1 MNNDFI
7 NHLLKEF
14 KLPLDNPVLVFSTI
28 LLIILLSPILLRK
41 LKIPG
46 IIGLIV
52 SGTIIGP
59 HGFNVLEKTSA
70 IQLFSTI
77 GLLYI
82 MFIAGLELDMGDFKR
97 NKNKSLIFG
106 LLTFIIPIAIGLPV
120 CYYILGYALNT
131 SILTASMFAT
141 HTLIAYPIISKFGI
155 TKNESV
161 AVVVGGTILT
171 DTAVLIILA
180 VIVGSE
186 KGSLNAEFWIRLLS
200 SLAIFT
206 AFMFLIIP
214 RVARWFFSKLE
225 SEKNSHYIFVL
236 SVVFFAAFLAEV
248 AGVEP
253 IIGAFMA
260 GLALN
265 KLIPHSSALMNRIEF
280 VGNAI
285 FIPFFLI
292 SVGMLVD
299 LSVLFKG
306 TNTIIIAA
314 VLTVVA
320 ILGKWLAA
328 YFAQLFFN
336 FSATQRQIIF
346 GLSTAHAAAT
356 LAIIL
361 VGFKVG
367 IIDEYILNGTI
378 ILILITCLI
387 ASFVTENAAKQLVLE
402 EDSETSVSMVKDEA
416 LKQENILVPLSNFN
430 NLELILD
437 LVSLFKNKKSTK
449 PITLLSVVPDNDT
462 AEFNLNKAKK
472 KLNDTIKYAS
482 ASEINLD
489 IAVTIDFNIVGG
501 ILRTA
506 KEKSSNLILSGW
518 PHKAS
523 LIDQFLGD
531 NHTASIIDGLNK
543 DLFACHIQRPLVT
556 LERIVVISPPLAEY
570 EYGFKVWLSKVHL
583 FAKELSLPVLFIC
596 NENTESILKKLIK
609 EGKFGFDN
617 NYSIP
622 ENWDTLFPLAVRIK
636 QTDLIFMVSARKGSV
651 SYHNILD
658 GIEIKMDKYY
668 HLNNKILVYPQTE
681 KVEHVYTEY
690 NDMRAESLTKGLQTI
705 KNVKRGIFRIFKKK

>member
-7 NHLLKEF
+7 NHLIKEF
-14 KLPLDNPVLVFSTI
+14 QLPLNNPILVFSTI
-28 LLIILLSPILLRK
+28 LLIILLSPVLLRK

-82 MFIAGLELDMGDFKR
+82 MFIAGLELDMSDFKK

-106 LLTFIIPIAIGLPV
+106 FLTFIIPISIGLPI
-120 CYYILGYALNT
+120 CYYVLGYALNT

-161 AVVVGGTILT
+161 AVAVGATILT

-180 VIVGSE
+180 IIIGSE
-186 KGSLNAEFWIRLLS
+186 KGTLNTEFWIRLIS
-200 SLAIFT
+200 SLTIFMGI
-206 AFMFLIIP
+206 MFLIIP
-214 RVARWFFSKLE
+214 RVAKWFFSKLD
-225 SEKNSHYIFVL
+225 SEKNSHYVFVL

-314 VLTVVA
+314 VLTVFA
-320 ILGKWLAA
+320 IFGKWLAA
-328 YFAQLFFN
+328 WIAQLLFN
-336 FSATQRQIIF
+336 FSSTQRQVMF

-378 ILILITCLI
+378 ILILVTCLI
-387 ASFVTENAAKQLVLE
+387 ASFVTENAAKQLILE
-402 EDSETSVSMVKDEA
+402 DDTETSVSMIKNEA
-416 LKQENILVPLSNFN
+416 SKQENILVPLSSYN

-437 LVSLFKNKKSTK
+437 LVSLFKNKKSNT

-462 AEFNLNKAKK
+462 AEFNLNKARK

-501 ILRTA
+501 IVRTA

-518 PHKAS
+518 PQKTS
-523 LIDQFLGD
+523 LIDKFLGD
-531 NHTASIIDGLNK
+531 NHTASIIENLNK
-543 DLFACHIQRPLVT
+543 DVFACHIQKPLVT
-556 LERIVVISPPLAEY
+556 LERILVISPPLAEY
-570 EYGFKVWLSKVHL
+570 EFGFKVWLSKVHL

-596 NENTESILKKLIK
+596 DENTQTVLQKLIK
-609 EGKFGFDN
+609 EGKFGFN
-617 NYSIP
+617 NSYQIP
-622 ENWDTLFPLAVRIK
+622 ENWDNLFPLKAKIK
-636 QTDLIFMVSARKGSV
+636 QTDLVFMVSTRKGAV

-658 GIEIKMDKYY
+658 NIETKLEKYY
-668 HLNNKILVYPQTE
+668 PENNKILVYPQTE
-681 KVEHVYTEY
+681 NAEHVYTEY
-690 NDMRAESLTKGLQTI
+690 DDMRAETLTKGLQTI
-705 KNVKRGIFRIFKKK
+705 KKVKSGIFRIFKKK

>member
-14 KLPLDNPVLVFSTI
+14 HLPLHNPILVFSTI
-28 LLIILLSPILLRK
+28 LLIILLSPVLLRK

-70 IQLFSTI
+70 IELFSTI

-82 MFIAGLELDMGDFKR
+82 MFIAGLELDMDDFKK

-106 LLTFIIPIAIGLPV
+106 LLTFIIPISIGLPV

-131 SILTASMFAT
+131 SVLTASMFAT

-161 AVVVGGTILT
+161 AVAVGATILT

-180 VIVGSE
+180 IIVGSE
-186 KGSLNAEFWIRLLS
+186 KGNLNTEFWIRLIS
-200 SLAIFT
+200 SLTIFMGI
-206 AFMFLIIP
+206 MFFIIP
-214 RVARWFFSKLE
+214 RVAKWFFSKLD

-314 VLTVVA
+314 VLTVAA
-320 ILGKWLAA
+320 IFGKWLAA
-328 YFAQLFFN
+328 WIAQQFFS
-336 FSATQRQIIF
+336 FSSTQRQIIF

-378 ILILITCLI
+378 ILILVTCLI
-387 ASFVTENAAKQLVLE
+387 ASFVTENAAKQLILE
-402 EDSETSVSMVKDEA
+402 DDSETSVSMIKNEA
-416 LKQENILVPLSNFN
+416 LKQENILVPLSNYN

-489 IAVTIDFNIVGG
+489 IAVTIDVNIVGG
-501 ILRTA
+501 IVRTA

-518 PHKAS
+518 PQKAS

-531 NHTASIIDGLNK
+531 NHTASIIENLNK
-543 DLFACHIQRPLVT
+543 DVFACHIQKPLVT
-556 LERIVVISPPLAEY
+556 LDRIVVISPPLSEY
-570 EYGFKVWLSKVHL
+570 EFGFKVWLSKVHL
-583 FAKELSLPVLFIC
+583 FAKELSIPVLFIC
-596 NENTESILKKLIK
+596 DENTQNILQKLIK

-617 NYSIP
+617 SYQIP
-622 ENWDTLFPLAVRIK
+622 ENWDDLFPLKVKIK
-636 QTDLIFMVSARKGSV
+636 QTDLLFMVSTRKGSV

-658 GIEIKMDKYY
+658 NIEIKLEKYY
-668 HLNNKILVYPQTE
+668 PDNNKILVYPQTE
-681 KVEHVYTEY
+681 NTEHVYTEY
-690 NDMRAESLTKGLQTI
+690 DDMRAETLTKGLQTI
-705 KNVKRGIFRIFKKK
+705 KKVKSGIFRIFKKK